1 MARPRREMA
10 LALGCA
16 GIIFGIVGFF
26 DFPLIFGAI
35 AFTCGTVSYFY
46 APPTEREFSL
56 AAILLGIGA
65 LAFGFLLLLISP

>member
-10 LALGCA
+10 LALGYA

-35 AFTCGTVSYFY
+35 AFTCGTVSFY
-46 APPTEREFSL
+46 APSTERGFSL
-56 AAILLGIGA
+56 AATLLGIGA
-65 LAFGFLLLLISP
+65 LIFGFLLLLISP